1 MNDFEKLMENEGTQE
16 LDQRSLELP
25 DEIKEEKEA
34 SDSVDDQSDVPSET
48 PSVEELFKD
57 NDIQYARTRVNISGW
72 CGCNNACFHSCFN
85 IG

>member
-1 MNDFEKLMENEGTQE
+1 MKDFEKLMETEGTQE
-16 LDQRSLELP
+16 FDLKSLELP
-25 DEIKEEKEA
+25 EEVKDEKDVLE
-34 SDSVDDQSDVPSET
+34 SVGDQDDIPSET
-48 PSVEELFKD
+48 PSVGELFKD